1 MSHWDETTGR
11 RIPDDHLLAD
21 DEIARC
27 SRADTLDGAT
37 PPMPIPTQLVSN
49 GEYPPLPQ
57 TTNQQRVEARVNDLA
72 DIAAKKLGVSRR
84 GFLMGSGG
92 MAASFLAMN
101 EIYGPYFDIDPLS
114 MLVPEAYAQSG
125 PPKDLFVFDDQL
137 HMVRGS
143 RFDAA
148 APLRALAQGPSS
160 SFSKSNPLNGKNQK
174 DEHGDTWGVWNR
186 ELVGLPNSPE
196 NFLITQFIKD
206 VYLDSQ
212 VNVGLLSN
220 VPAGVVDPP
229 GAVTPRNI
237 AEAQKGEILT
247 AAQTAA
253 ARDFVN
259 KVSGSQRMLAH
270 ALLYVG
276 KGNLDYIRQQAEEL
290 KPDSWKGY
298 NIGTSAKV
306 DNDPL
311 SPMRQWRHDDEA
323 VAYPTFELIQSMYEK
338 VKKEKPGFN
347 NICVHKGLVDNMP
360 PRPEVGH
367 PSDLPKAAKD
377 WPKLNFITYHACIQP
392 AFFMYD
398 AYLQAKG
405 TKMREGVPDIAW
417 TTEYGVLCRDL
428 PNTYAEIGT
437 TWASAIVTFPT
448 LAAHLL
454 GQLLKFFGPDR
465 VVFGSDSV
473 WYGSPQWQIEA
484 LWRFQ
489 IPEAMQKQYGYP
501 ALTVET
507 KRKIL
512 GLNSARL
519 YGMKPGRNLG
529 AQFKPVPADY
539 ASKMT
544 PEFRKLMEVD
554 KPVAAAM
561 DNLDLMRQRYAEAG
575 GGPDHL
581 RYGWIRR
588 AV

>member
-11 RIPDDHLLAD
+11 RIPDDHLLTD
-21 DEIARC
+21 EEIARC
-27 SRADTLDGAT
+27 HRADTLEGAA
-37 PPMPIPTQLVSN
+37 PPMPVPTQLVSN

-57 TTNQQRVEARVNDLA
+57 TSNQQRVEARVNDLA
-72 DIAAKKLGVSRR
+72 GIAAKKLGISRR
-84 GFLMGSGG
+84 SFLVGSGG

-114 MLVPEAYAQSG
+114 MLVPEAYAQSA

-160 SFSKSNPLNGKNQK
+160 TFSKSNPLNGRNQK
-174 DEHGDTWGVWNR
+174 DEHGETWGVWNR

-298 NIGTSAKV
+298 NIGTSAKL

-323 VAYPTFELIQSMYEK
+323 VAYPTFELIQSLYEK
-338 VKKEKPGFN
+338 VKKDKPGFN

-405 TKMREGVPDIAW
+405 TKTREGVPDIAW

-448 LAAHLL
+448 LAAHLM

-501 ALTVET
+501 ALTPET

-519 YGMKPGRNLG
+519 YGIRPGRNL
-529 AQFKPVPADY
+529 AEQFKAVPKDY

-544 PEFRKLMEVD
+544 PAFRKLMEVD
-554 KPVAAAM
+554 KPIVGAT

-588 AV
+588 A

>member
-1 MSHWDETTGR
+1 MSRWDETTGQK
-11 RIPDDHLLAD
+11 IPDDHLLTD

-27 SRADTLDGAT
+27 ERADTLDAGAA
-37 PPMPIPTQLVSN
+37 PLMPIPTQLVSN

-57 TTNQQRVEARVNDLA
+57 TPNQQRVEARVNGLA
-72 DIAAKKLGVSRR
+72 DIAAKKLGLSRR
-84 GFLMGSGG
+84 AFLAGSGG

-160 SFSKSNPLNGKNQK
+160 TFSKSNPLNGRNQK
-174 DEHGDTWGVWNR
+174 DELGQEWGVWNR

-306 DNDPL
+306 DTDPL

-338 VKKEKPGFN
+338 VKKDKPGFN

-398 AYLQAKG
+398 AYVQARG

-437 TWASAIVTFPT
+437 TWASAVVTFPT
-448 LAAHLL
+448 LAAHLM

-465 VVFGSDSV
+465 VVFGSDAV

-519 YGMKPGRNLG
+519 YGIKPGRNLA
-529 AQFKPVPADY
+529 AQFKAVPKDY
-539 ASKMT
+539 ASKMS
-544 PEFRKLMEVD
+544 PEFKKLMEVD
-554 KPVAAAM
+554 KPVAAVM

-588 AV
+588 A